1 MPIICS
7 GSLERNLRADGFA
20 DAWIGL
26 ADAWK
31 GADFLNSIQDIWNM
45 VLDRMRTELY
55 ETTINTWFDEV
66 TPVAVEG
73 DTLIL
78 HCPNDFKRSTI
89 EDRFLGNIAGSMKD
103 IFSADFTIR
112 VLSDAQL
119 QAYNQAAPEEQ
130 KPKNLFESDEFTF
143 ENFVVGPSNK
153 LAFAAAKAVAA
164 QPAEHYNPL
173 FIYGDS
179 GLGKTHLIYSIAH
192 EIRQKCPAARIVYIK
207 GDEFINE
214 FIEAVRTGRNQDFR
228 VKYRE
233 ADLLLVDDIQFV
245 AGKEETQNEFFHT
258 FNTLYESRRQIVLT
272 SDRPPQEMSRLDDR
286 LRTRFEWGLLVDV
299 QPPDLE
305 TRIAIVKNKAAQ
317 LGLLLSDDV
326 VGYIAKNV
334 TSNVRLLEGTV
345 KKIKAFRDLL
355 GSELDGESV
364 DRAIHDMLRKEN
376 EFIPSP
382 DTIIAEICK
391 YYRIDDAAIRG
402 QQRDRNIVRGRQVAM
417 YLIRRMSNYSYKD
430 IGKEF
435 GDRDHTTVMHSIE
448 QVEQRMKKDS
458 AFAETVR
465 DITTNINAKK

>member
-1 MPIICS
+1 MEVVILPIICS
-7 GSLERNLRADGFA
+7 GSLEKNLHADGFA
-20 DAWIGL
+20 DV
-26 ADAWK
+26 WK
-31 GADFLNSIQDIWNM
+31 GADLLNSIQDIWNM
-45 VLDRMRTELY
+45 VLERMRSELY

-66 TPVAVEG
+66 TPVALEG

-89 EDRFLGNIAGSMKD
+89 EDRFLGNIAGSLKD
-103 IFSADFTIR
+103 IFSADFTVRI
-112 VLSDAQL
+112 LSDAAL
-119 QAYNQAAPEEQ
+119 QAYNQAAPEEK

-192 EIRQKCPAARIVYIK
+192 EIRQRQPAAKIVYIK
-207 GDEFINE
+207 GDDFINE
-214 FIEAVRTGRNQDFR
+214 FIDAVRSGRNQDFR

-245 AGKEETQNEFFHT
+245 SGKEETQNEFFHT

-272 SDRPPQEMSRLDDR
+272 SDRPPKEMSRLDDR

-317 LGLLLSDDV
+317 LGLVISDEV

-345 KKIKAFRDLL
+345 KKIKAYRDLL

-364 DRAIHDMLRKEN
+364 DRAIHDMLRKDN

-391 YYRIDDAAIRG
+391 YYRIDEAAIRG

-448 QVEQRMKKDS
+448 QVEQRMKKD
-458 AFAETVR
+458 AVFAETVR
-465 DITTNINAKK
+465 DITTNISSKK

>member
-7 GSLERNLRADGFA
+7 GNLEKNLRSG
-20 DAWIGL
+20 GL
-26 ADAWK
+26 AGSTGDWK

-45 VLDRMRTELY
+45 VLDKMRSELY

-66 TPVAVEG
+66 TPVALEG
-73 DTLIL
+73 DTLVL
-78 HCPNDFKRSTI
+78 HCGNDFKRSTI
-89 EDRFLGNIAGSMKD
+89 EDRFVGNIAASMKD
-103 IFSADFTIR
+103 IFSTDFTIR
-112 VLSDAQL
+112 LLSDAAL
-119 QAYNQAAPEEQ
+119 QAYQQAEPAEK

-143 ENFVVGPSNK
+143 QNFVVGPSNK

-192 EIRQKCPAARIVYIK
+192 EIRQQRPAAKIVYIK
-207 GDEFINE
+207 GDDFINE
-214 FIEAVRTGRNQDFR
+214 FIEAVRGGRNQDFR

-317 LGLLLSDDV
+317 LGLILSPEV
-326 VGYIAKNV
+326 VDYIAKNV

-345 KKIKAFRDLL
+345 KKIKAYRDLL
-355 GSELDGESV
+355 GSELDAESV
-364 DRAIHDMLRKEN
+364 DRAIHDMLRRDN

-382 DTIIAEICK
+382 DTIISEICK
-391 YYRIDDAAIRG
+391 YYRIDEAAIRG
-402 QQRDRNIVRGRQVAM
+402 QQRDRTIVRGRQVAM